1 MERNVRKYINDYN
14 KRFVLD
20 GEKKNKNSTTFFRSD
35 YIQIKEMSH
44 DTFSLIDN
52 AVMFGFMVGYNA
64 GKKEKGC

>member
-20 GEKKNKNSTTFFRSD
+20 EEKKNKNSTTFFRSD
-35 YIQIKEMSH
+35 YIQIKEMSR

-64 GKKEKGC
+64 GKKEKE